1 MTLDARTLALIYIL
15 LSALLSVLLLF
26 AWAHNRRIRALAWW
40 SASFGMVPIGIGMAN
55 LGQAP
60 PSPLILLI
68 ANVLV
73 AGAYAAL
80 YAGCRAFNGRACE
93 LPVLLAGPALW
104 TAAFPFLTD
113 SPGVRLALL
122 SLISG
127 VYAALAAWELW
138 KHSVL
143 RLTAQRAAITLLL
156 VLAGFNLVRL
166 SLGLSLRLI
175 FWADAFASRWSGEM
189 ALFLAIYTPTLAFV
203 LLAMAKERTE
213 LDLRESEEHYRY
225 SVELSPQ
232 IPWIADPQGSIL
244 DVPPRWEALTGLSLK
259 QTRGTGWM
267 QAMHPD
273 DLPLIGDRWSH
284 SVSTGEPFNAEFRVR
299 LADGSYRWCRG
310 RAAARRTANGT
321 IVRWYGNIED
331 IHDRR
336 LAQEQLRWAAYH
348 DDLTGLPN
356 RRRFHQRLQEA
367 IDRTADNSSMVSL
380 LVIDLDNLKLV
391 NDRFGHAA
399 GDAMLKEFAKRLRSL
414 AGNQENIARLGGD
427 EFALIL
433 PAVSSEAEA
442 VEVARTVLSRMQH
455 PAPDDDADFDCRSS
469 IGIAL
474 AIDPGIKA
482 EALQK
487 QADLALYRAK
497 ASGRGACRL
506 FEPSMRDEAEKT
518 AFGLEL
524 AGIAL
529 AEDWIVPFYQ
539 PKVALG
545 SSGRGGFEALLR
557 WYHPRLG
564 LQTPDTIWPAFDD
577 TELGSAI
584 GARMRQRVFCDMRVW
599 LDEGLPLGRIAINIS
614 AAEFRHDD
622 YAERIL
628 AELNHSG
635 VPAHC
640 LEVEVT
646 ETVFLGRHADNV
658 ERALR
663 ILSAAGVTIA
673 LDDFGTGYAS
683 LTHLKRF
690 PVDVI
695 KIDRSFIRDIDTD
708 SGDAAIVRALLSL
721 GRSLNI
727 AVVAEGVETAAQ
739 VAFLEAHGCDL
750 AQGHF
755 FGRPIPAEQV
765 PAAMAAGFDRRE
777 TSLDSSQASE

>member
-1 MTLDARTLALIYIL
+1 MTLDARTLALVYIL
-15 LSALLSVLLLF
+15 LSALLSILLLF

-40 SASFGMVPIGIGMAN
+40 SAAFGMVPVGIGMAN
-55 LGQAP
+55 LGRTP
-60 PSPLILLI
+60 PSLPVLLI
-68 ANVLV
+68 ANMMV

-80 YAGCRAFNGRACE
+80 YAGCRAFNDRPSR
-93 LPVLLAGPALW
+93 LPALLAGPALW
-104 TAAFPFLTD
+104 AAAFPFLSE
-113 SPGVRLALL
+113 SPGARLALL
-122 SLISG
+122 SLISS
-127 VYAALAAWELW
+127 VYAAMAAWELW
-138 KHSVL
+138 KHSGL
-143 RLTAQRAAITLLL
+143 RLTARRAAILLL
-156 VLAGFNLVRL
+156 LALAAFNGIRL
-166 SLGLSLRLI
+166 TLGLSLRLI

-213 LDLRESEEHYRY
+213 LALRESEEHYRY

-232 IPWIADPQGSIL
+232 IPWIADPQGNLL
-244 DVPPRWEALTGLSLK
+244 DVPPRWEALTGLPVKES
-259 QTRGTGWM
+259 RGTGWT

-273 DLPLIGDRWSH
+273 DLPLIVGRWSH
-284 SVSTGEPFNAEFRVR
+284 SLSTGKPFNAEFRVR

-310 RAAARRTANGT
+310 RAAARRTASGT
-321 IVRWYGNIED
+321 VIRWYGNIED
-331 IHDRR
+331 IHDRM

-356 RRRFHQRLQEA
+356 RRRFQQRLQEA
-367 IDRTADNSSMVSL
+367 IDRTAEGSSMVGL

-399 GDAMLKEFAKRLRSL
+399 GDALLKEFAKRLRSL
-414 AGNQENIARLGGD
+414 AGGPESIARLGGD

-433 PAVSSEAEA
+433 PAVSGEAEA
-442 VEVARTVLSRMQH
+442 LEAARTVLSRMQH
-455 PAPDDDADFDCRSS
+455 PVPGDDAGLDCRGS

-474 AIDPGIKA
+474 AVDPGTKA
-482 EALQK
+482 ETLQK
-487 QADLALYRAK
+487 HADLALYRAK
-497 ASGRGACRL
+497 ASGRGAFRL
-506 FEPSMRDEAEKT
+506 FQPSMRDEAERT
-518 AFGLEL
+518 ASALEL
-524 AGIAL
+524 AGMAL

-545 SSGRGGFEALLR
+545 TNGRGGFEALLR
-557 WYHPRLG
+557 WHHPRLG

-584 GARMRQRVFCDMRVW
+584 GERMRRRVFRDMRRW
-599 LDEGLPLGRIAINIS
+599 LDAGLPLGRVAINIS

-628 AELNHSG
+628 AELHQSG
-635 VPAHC
+635 VPTHC

-663 ILSAAGVTIA
+663 MLSEAGVTIA

-690 PVDVI
+690 PVDAI
-695 KIDRSFIRDIDTD
+695 KIDRSFVRDIETD

-721 GRSLNI
+721 GQSLNI
-727 AVVAEGVETAAQ
+727 VVVAEGVETAAQ
-739 VAFLEAHGCDL
+739 AAFLEAHGCNL

-755 FGRPIPAEQV
+755 FGRPMPAEHV
-765 PAAMAAGFDRRE
+765 PAAIAAGFDQRDA
-777 TSLDSSQASE
+777 LAGFQAPPT